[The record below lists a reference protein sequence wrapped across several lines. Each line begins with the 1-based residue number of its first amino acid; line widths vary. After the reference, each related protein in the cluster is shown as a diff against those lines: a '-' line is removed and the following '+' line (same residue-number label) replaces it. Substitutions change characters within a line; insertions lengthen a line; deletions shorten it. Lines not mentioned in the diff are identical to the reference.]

1 MNFRLLNTIY
11 VHLWVCYFNK
21 MTKMF
26 MTTMMMMMMIIII
39 IITITIK
46 DIDSAKSQMRG
57 VMLMMKM
64 SVILPATRGPL

>member
-1 MNFRLLNTIY
+1 
-11 VHLWVCYFNK
+11 